1 MVEEQKVPMKQVLAN
16 ADAAHDISRVEAALK
31 GVTRDLNA
39 RAPAK
44 PPLHHNQGVPRFVE
58 LTDKLYDA
66 AVEAA
71 RRQVVRAENLLH
83 EIEAEA
89 EAQRAKAKARWDD
102 LQKLERDLEDMS
114 SELLQSFARYNGK

>member
-1 MVEEQKVPMKQVLAN
+1 MDEQQRVPMKQVLAN
-16 ADAAHDISRVEAALK
+16 ADTAHDISRVEAALK
-31 GVTRDLNA
+31 GVTRDLNSK
-39 RAPAK
+39 APK

-71 RRQVVRAENLLH
+71 RRQVVRAENLLK

-89 EAQRAKAKARWDD
+89 EAQRARAKARWDD